1 MQVTLNVEPGTMGES
16 LAEVLASLTEVQ
28 KQEIATQALNKW
40 LKEPYD
46 TERLA
51 QGQEVVRQLRQDT
64 YHSRD
69 FANKSDAE
77 VMKHYAFADKMKN
90 FVTTKERMVKTITEE
105 TIRHQKEAIV
115 TAIKTDPTMNA
126 VMDET
131 LKYIKENFAA
141 FTHDAMMAWFCQNM
155 ATMTSGMQTAL
166 IQTQNNQNYLN
177 DIQKRLDNRG
187 IY

>member
-69 FANKSDAE
+69 FANKSDA
-77 VMKHYAFADKMKN
+77 
-90 FVTTKERMVKTITEE
+90 
-105 TIRHQKEAIV
+105 
-115 TAIKTDPTMNA
+115 
-126 VMDET
+126 
-131 LKYIKENFAA
+131 
-141 FTHDAMMAWFCQNM
+141 
-155 ATMTSGMQTAL
+155 
-166 IQTQNNQNYLN
+166 LN
-177 DIQKRLDNRG
+177 V
-187 IY
+187 

>member
-1 MQVTLNVEPGTMGES
+1 MQVTLNVEPGAMGES
-16 LAEVLASLTEVQ
+16 LTEVLASLTEEQ
-28 KQEIATQALNKW
+28 KKEVAVQALNKW
-40 LKEPYD
+40 LESPYE

-51 QGQEVVRQLRQDT
+51 QGQAIIRVLRNDS
-64 YHSRD
+64 YYGRD
-69 FANKSDAE
+69 LANKTDADI
-77 VMKHYAFADKMKN
+77 MKGSEFNDRIKKI
-90 FVTTKERMVKTITEE
+90 VTVKESMVKTIMEE
-105 TIRHQKEAIV
+105 TIKFQKEAIV

-131 LKYIKENFAA
+131 LKHIKENFAA